1 VQTNLNFIFSGDNHF
16 YYWNQFCL
24 RWWAEALQLWDEE
37 AKLFNYDMRNRS
49 PVCCFV
55 FAAGRGIKGLSAYY
69 LTHSNEVT
77 FNATCAPTRLLFHCQ
92 FKFQWPHATTMPRAK
107 PFLRL
112 HTRHDKQGQE
122 VLDLE
127 TEATLVG
134 LWCICSGMYPM
145 SRDQATILSSSWPRK
160 RRQRIRWL
168 VVLCTSTQDRLLN
181 ASTRSADVLLS
192 VSGGRNEVEEGT
204 CPRCPPCSLS
214 LTATSTSSQW
224 QFCWP
229 GKTTSTSAKQ
239 GLKPG

>member
-49 PVCCFV
+49 SVCCFV

-69 LTHSNEVT
+69 LAHSNEVT

-92 FKFQWPHATTMPRAK
+92 YKFQWPHATTMPRAK
-107 PFLRL
+107 PFLCL
-112 HTRHDKQGQE
+112 HTHHDKQGQE

-134 LWCICSGMYPM
+134 LWCICSGLGNNPELFLAEAEAAKNKMAC
-145 SRDQATILSSSWPRK
+145 QALS
-160 RRQRIRWL
+160 
-168 VVLCTSTQDRLLN
+168 VVFCISTQDRLLS
-181 ASTRSADVLLS
+181 ASSSNCQRV
-192 VSGGRNEVEEGT
+192 VICVGRKRRGRGEHA
-204 CPRCPPCSLS
+204 PSLFPS
-214 LTATSTSSQW
+214 LPQLN
-224 QFCWP
+224 CHIN
-229 GKTTSTSAKQ
+229 
-239 GLKPG
+239 